1 MPSKRET
8 ILQALDTRLQAAMRP
23 LRVDYERNASVP
35 SRIGTR
41 GRVILR
47 DGKPGEPDHT
57 LSPLTYHW
65 EHRAEIEVYYQ
76 ATDGQ
81 RELPLDTILVTIGQ
95 AIGTDRTFGGLTN
108 WSEPEGPE
116 PSDIPVQAGLTF
128 SAVTVGVW
136 LHYDTTDPL
145 Q

>member
-1 MPSKRET
+1 MTSKRELV
-8 ILQALDTRLQAAMRP
+8 LQALDARLKDALCRIY
-23 LRVDYERNASVP
+23 VDYARNASVP
-35 SRIGTR
+35 SKIAAS

-47 DGKPGEPDHT
+47 DGNPGEPDHT

-65 EHRAEIEVYYQ
+65 EHRAEVEVYYQ
-76 ATDGQ
+76 DTDSK
-81 RELPLDTILVTIGQ
+81 RALPLDEILVAIGQ
-95 AIGTDRTFGGLTN
+95 AIGTDRTFGGLTH
-108 WSEPEGPE
+108 WAEPEGPE

>member
-8 ILQALDTRLQAAMRP
+8 ILQALDARLKAAMYP
-23 LRVDYERNASVP
+23 LRVDYKRNASVP
-35 SRIGTR
+35 SRIGGC
-41 GRVILR
+41 GRAILR
-47 DGKPGEPDHT
+47 DGNPGEPDHT

-76 ATDGQ
+76 DTDGK
-81 RELPLDTILVTIGQ
+81 RELPLDKILV
-95 AIGTDRTFGGLTN
+95 AIGEAIGIDRTFGGLTN
-108 WSEPEGPE
+108 WAEPEGPE
-116 PSDIPVQAGLTF
+116 SSDIPVQAGLSF